1 MFFWSTIPFVRITV
15 LLILGILLGKFIP
28 GFIKYVSI
36 LSGVSFLS
44 LIALF
49 IMKDRWLI
57 RYNRVYGFLIVL
69 IFISAGYLLSS
80 FHQPA
85 QGLTSDASYIKL
97 MVKTTPEQRGD
108 YWRLE
113 GEVLEQMYL
122 DHQTFGSTILLYLK
136 GDIGNLAYGDVL
148 LAPAE
153 PLLIQGPRNPG
164 EFDFK
169 SYMRLKGITQQM
181 FIPFQKVML
190 TGENI
195 GNPIIKVSQKLR
207 FKAERTLEQFIPD
220 KNTLAI
226 CKALLIGDKSD
237 LSVEERRKF
246 SETGVMHI
254 LAVSGLHVG
263 IIYIIVLS
271 LLRQRP
277 SRVTKPIL
285 VAIIGLPVLWSY
297 ALLTG
302 FSPSVL
308 RAVTMFTFVIIGQA
322 IDRKA
327 NIFNTV
333 ALSAFFL
340 LLFNPFMLF
349 SVGFQLSYLA
359 VTGILL
365 LYPIFSKWLQPQSW
379 LGYQVWQIV
388 CVSMAA
394 QLATVPLSLYYFHQ
408 LPTYFLLGNI
418 MAIPVATLLVW
429 LGVMM
434 IVFGPIWL
442 AFGGFIGVLIQYIS
456 RGFSW
461 LLELLQKLP
470 YASFSDIYVNLSGV
484 LLLYLAI
491 VLAIIWLSTRSRA
504 YFFSAMGVILLFFGL
519 ELTSIFGQHNES
531 KIVFYSLRRNWAIDF
546 VQGSRSRLLSNGF
559 VESNDQMFQY
569 TINPFRQQAGVKGEF
584 DEMLETRN
592 TVFGTLISFKDKT
605 ILIASE
611 TDQNKPIPDFID
623 FVLMI
628 NKQGY
633 GGSGTVKW
641 LDNTGQLIEHS
652 LSRQGALEIEL

>member
-15 LLILGILLGKFIP
+15 LLILGILLGNSFP
-28 GFIKYVSI
+28 GFIKYVST
-36 LSGVSFLS
+36 LSGVSFLL

-49 IMKDRWLI
+49 ITKDRWLI
-57 RYNRVYGFLIVL
+57 RYNRVYGFLIA
-69 IFISAGYLLSS
+69 ITFISAGYLLSS

-85 QGLTSDASYIKL
+85 QDLASDASYIKL
-97 MVKTTPEQRGD
+97 MVKTTPEHRGAH
-108 YWRLE
+108 WRLE
-113 GEVLEQMYL
+113 GEVLAEL
-122 DHQTFGSTILLYLK
+122 NPDHRASGSTILLYLK

-148 LAPAE
+148 LAPSE

-181 FIPFQKVML
+181 FIPFHKVML

-195 GNPIIKVSQKLR
+195 GNPVMKVSQKVRL
-207 FKAERTLEQFIPD
+207 KAEKTLEQFIPD

-237 LSVEERRKF
+237 LSAEERQKF

-263 IIYIIVLS
+263 IIYVIVLG

-277 SRVTKPIL
+277 NQVTKPIL
-285 VAIIGLPVLWSY
+285 IAMVGLPVLWSY

-322 IDRKA
+322 INRKS

-340 LLFNPFMLF
+340 LLFDPFMLF

-359 VTGILL
+359 VIGILL

-434 IVFGPIWL
+434 IVIGPIWL
-442 AFGGFIGVLIQYIS
+442 TLGGFIGVLIQYIS
-456 RGFSW
+456 HGFSW

-470 YASFSDIYVNLSGV
+470 YASFSDIYLDLSGV

-491 VLAIIWLSTRSRA
+491 ISTIIWLSTRSKV
-504 YFFSAMGVILLFFGL
+504 YFLTAIGVILLFFGL
-519 ELTSIFGQHNES
+519 ELTSILGRQNES
-531 KIVFYSLRRNWAIDF
+531 KIVFYSLRKHWAIDF
-546 VQGSRSRLLSNGF
+546 VQGSRSRLLSKDSREPDEQ
-559 VESNDQMFQY
+559 VFQY
-569 TINPFRQQAGVKGEF
+569 TISPYRQQAGVKGEF

-592 TVFGTLISFKDKT
+592 TVLGTLINFKDKT

-623 FVLMI
+623 FVFMI

-641 LDNTGQLIEHS
+641 LDNMGQPIEHS
-652 LSRQGALEIEL
+652 LSIQGALEIEL

>member
-1 MFFWSTIPFVRITV
+1 
-15 LLILGILLGKFIP
+15 
-28 GFIKYVSI
+28 
-36 LSGVSFLS
+36 
-44 LIALF
+44 
-49 IMKDRWLI
+49 MKERWLI
-57 RYNRVYGFLIVL
+57 RFNRFYGLLIAI
-69 IFISAGYLLSS
+69 IFISFGYVLSS

-85 QGLTSDASYIKL
+85 QGLASDASYAKL

-113 GEVLEQMYL
+113 GEVLEQMYP
-122 DHQTFGSTILLYLK
+122 DQQIFGSTILLYLK
-136 GDIGNLAYGDVL
+136 GNIGHLAYGDVL

-153 PLLIQGPRNPG
+153 PILIRGPRNPG
-164 EFDFK
+164 EFNFK
-169 SYMRLKGITQQM
+169 SYMRFKGIMQQM
-181 FIPFQKVML
+181 FIPFDEVML

-195 GNPIIKVSQKLR
+195 GNPIISVSQKVR
-207 FKAERTLEQFIPD
+207 FKAEKTLEQFIPD
-220 KNTLAI
+220 KSTLAI

-237 LSVEERRKF
+237 LSEEERQKF
-246 SETGVMHI
+246 SKTGVMHI

-263 IIYIIVLS
+263 IIYVIVLS

-277 SRVTKPIL
+277 NNVTKPIL

-308 RAVTMFTFVIIGQA
+308 RAVTMFTFVIVGQA
-322 IDRKA
+322 IDRKS

-340 LLFNPFMLF
+340 LLFNPFMLY

-359 VTGILL
+359 VIGILL

-394 QLATVPLSLYYFHQ
+394 QLATLPLSLYYFHQ

-418 MAIPVATLLVW
+418 VAIPVATLLVW

-434 IVFGPIWL
+434 IVFGPIWF
-442 AFGGFIGVLIQYIS
+442 AFGDFIGVLLEYIS
-456 RGFSW
+456 GGFSW

-470 YASFSDIYVNLSGV
+470 HASFSDIYINLSGV
-484 LLLYLAI
+484 LLLYLAV
-491 VLAIIWLSTRSRA
+491 VLAIMWLTTRAKA
-504 YFFSAMGVILLFFGL
+504 YFLTTMVVILLFFGL
-519 ELTSIFGQHNES
+519 ELTSIMEQHKES
-531 KIVFYSLRRNWAIDF
+531 KIVFYSLRQAWAIDF
-546 VQGSRSRLLSNGF
+546 IQGSRSRLLSHEF
-559 VESNDQMFQY
+559 IESNDQVFQY
-569 TINPFRQQAGVKGEF
+569 TINPFRQQAGLKGEF

-592 TVFGTLISFKDKT
+592 TDFGTLIRFKDKT

-611 TDQNKPIPDFID
+611 ADRNKPIPDFID
-623 FVLMI
+623 YTLLI
-628 NKQGY
+628 NEEGY
-633 GGSGTVKW
+633 GNFSKVVW
-641 LDNTGQLIEHS
+641 LDNTGQLTEHN
-652 LSRQGALEIEL
+652 LSIQGALEIEL